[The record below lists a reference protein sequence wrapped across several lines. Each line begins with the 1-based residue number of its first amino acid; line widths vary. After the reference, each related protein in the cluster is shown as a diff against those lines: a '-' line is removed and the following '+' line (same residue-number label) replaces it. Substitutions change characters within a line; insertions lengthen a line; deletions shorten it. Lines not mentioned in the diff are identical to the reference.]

1 MFQANKRLISAHSIG
16 KEDQQKKSKGEEAV
30 EKKGNVPEEASGAEE
45 KKSSN
50 TSNDPSTSNHPSNGQ
65 NEGLTDG
72 SKGAR
77 PKTTVTKT
85 TRTVESQNTKTTTTT
100 TTTTE
105 TLSFASFADG
115 MAPEVLLV
123 LELFMTDVH
132 GLTPQE
138 ISPKLE
144 EIMDAQPLQ
153 IILSQANKCDT
164 IIYNQSLNGKE
175 FAEAVLLLHHVIDQK
190 GLWATDEYSDMEPVG
205 SNAYW
210 LQLGRIV
217 LDGTRLKQELAGFK
231 SEILYLERV
240 ARSVE
245 EKLKARVPA
254 HFGRIDILF
263 SRIKKKVVPVKE
275 VKHLSQTEITAKVLG
290 HETMQKMMKKNDD
303 GFLFDQICQYAPISH
318 LLTWW
323 SFKLDNDP
331 VLRGKVLGDFTHW
344 KITDLSHQLRAEIVA
359 ALHVFLHTQWIEDA
373 QEIESFS
380 SMQERVAHP
389 SYWGA
394 LQQVWTYMERFYC
407 PF

>member
-1 MFQANKRLISAHSIG
+1 M
-16 KEDQQKKSKGEEAV
+16 
-30 EKKGNVPEEASGAEE
+30 
-45 KKSSN
+45 
-50 TSNDPSTSNHPSNGQ
+50 
-65 NEGLTDG
+65 TDG

-85 TRTVESQNTKTTTTT
+85 TRTVDSQNTKTTTTT

-105 TLSFASFADG
+105 TMSLASLADG
-115 MAPEVLLV
+115 LAPEVLLV

-164 IIYNQSLNGKE
+164 ISHLNSRE

-217 LDGTRLKQELAGFK
+217 LDGSTLKQELAGFK
-231 SEILYLERV
+231 SEIPYLERV
-240 ARSVE
+240 ARRME

-254 HFGRIDILF
+254 HLGRIDILF

-303 GFLFDQICQYAPISH
+303 GFLFDQICQYPPISH
-318 LLTWW
+318 LFTWW
-323 SFKLDNDP
+323 SFKLDNDS

-344 KITDLSHQLRAEIVA
+344 KITDLSHQLRAEIVGFLEA
-359 ALHVFLHTQWIEDA
+359 ADFGEKCRPWKRM
-373 QEIESFS
+373 S
-380 SMQERVAHP
+380 SMICAR
-389 SYWGA
+389 
-394 LQQVWTYMERFYC
+394 T
-407 PF
+407 